1 MWIAFL
7 FLLVLTPD
15 ERRAHER
22 SFQVV
27 WETVREQHWDV
38 KQVGSSWEKE
48 RRTRLKQMARAQ
60 TPEEIHAITQ
70 SMLDSL
76 GQSHFQVIPGRYY
89 RRLKPLRSKKA
100 KAAALTGDP
109 GVEPTEAA
117 KTGDDASEEEERGEP
132 GVTGAV
138 LDFVEKRPTVVEVE
152 PGSPAAQAGVRR
164 GWILKQAGDLD
175 VEAYFAEPVPNDIR
189 EKSRYRRA
197 VLASLLSGP
206 LDDTVPASFE
216 TGSGEVRHVTL
227 GRRTPRGNTIRFG
240 NFPEERVWIDTAPAT
255 AQVGRLRLNAFMDP
269 ERLMPAIENAVKA
282 CVACRGFVIDV
293 RGNPGGLAAMAM
305 GVAGWF
311 TRESGQKL
319 GTLRARDHT
328 EEFEI
333 RRRARP
339 FNGPVAILVDG
350 GSASTAEIL
359 AGGLQDSRRARLFG
373 ERTAG
378 AALPSHMMRLPNGD
392 GFQYATANYVSQSGR
407 LLEGNGVTPDDV
419 VPQTRA
425 ALLAGGDAPL
435 DAALR
440 WILRQ
445 EP

>member
-1 MWIAFL
+1 MWTAL
-7 FLLVLTPD
+7 YLLLVLTPD

-27 WETVREQHWDV
+27 WETVRAQHWDV
-38 KQVGSSWEKE
+38 KQVGKNWDKE
-48 RRTRLKQMARAQ
+48 RRARLKQIAKAADADQIRR
-60 TPEEIHAITQ
+60 ITQ
-70 SMLDSL
+70 AMLDSL

-89 RRLKPLRSKKA
+89 RKLTPLRSKQA
-100 KAAALTGDP
+100 KAGASAAAPL
-109 GVEPTEAA
+109 EPETVQPE
-117 KTGDDASEEEERGEP
+117 EEEERGEA

-138 LDFVEKRPTVVEVE
+138 LDFVEQRPTVVEVE
-152 PGSPAAQAGVRR
+152 PDSPAATAGVKP
-164 GWILKQAGDLD
+164 GWILLQAGALD
-175 VEAYFAEPVPNDIR
+175 VAAYFAEPPPAEIR
-189 EKSRYRRA
+189 EKSRYRKA

-206 LDDTVPASFE
+206 LDEPVDATFASND
-216 TGSGEVRHVTL
+216 GGRRQLTL
-227 GRRTPRGNTIRFG
+227 GRRPPRGNTIRFG
-240 NFPEERVWIDTAPAT
+240 NFPEERVWIDTTPLAPG
-255 AQVGRLRLNAFMDP
+255 VGRLRFNAFMDP
-269 ERLMPAIENAVKA
+269 ERLMPAIESAVKA
-282 CVACRGFVIDV
+282 CSGCRGFVIDV

-311 TRESGQKL
+311 TRETGQKL

-339 FNGPVAILVDG
+339 FNGPLAILVDG

-392 GFQYATANYVSQSGR
+392 GFQYATATYVSQSGR
-407 LLEGNGVTPDDV
+407 VLEGQGVTPDEIA
-419 VPQTRA
+419 PQTRA
-425 ALLAGGDAPL
+425 ALAAGGDAAL

-440 WILRQ
+440 WLLQ
-445 EP
+445 SGQKEP